1 MGIRSKMAL
10 CFPALLAL
18 CAVGYVHIR
27 PSMNTSFSHYRCH
40 QSSPIDSDV
49 FFDILVDRFGPTG
62 RSTCRRR
69 RFQETFKG
77 DLRRFWAWMERCTQ
91 LGSMKVPLIKSFPIA
106 GVLAP
111 ELSRTVGKAFGV
123 RRIWEVGVWGRRRI
137 SSRYFPMTALSII
150 TSVFILYWILK
161 LPV

>member
-1 MGIRSKMAL
+1 MSAILVASPQFNIRLVWKYLQSICTKWSTADSSADLWQFSLILCLLSSYMTHLRVCACVGIRSKMAL
-10 CFPALLAL
+10 CFPAKLAL

-62 RSTCRRR
+62 QSTCRRR

-77 DLRRFWAWMERCTQ
+77 TRGGFGRGWKDALGLDLW
-91 LGSMKVPLIKSFPIA
+91 KFP
-106 GVLAP
+106 
-111 ELSRTVGKAFGV
+111 
-123 RRIWEVGVWGRRRI
+123 
-137 SSRYFPMTALSII
+137 
-150 TSVFILYWILK
+150 
-161 LPV
+161 